1 MIISAQ
7 DQFQVWLPRNVAEL
21 FGAFLFSGA
30 FFMLMYT
37 FYFILLILFWKKNV
51 FWILNIWKVGER
63 NTGSTLFIRMNLVFF
78 FHARSSSHKNGI

>member
-30 FFMLMYT
+30 FFMFMYT
-37 FYFILLILFWKKNV
+37 FYFILLILF
-51 FWILNIWKVGER
+51 
-63 NTGSTLFIRMNLVFF
+63 
-78 FHARSSSHKNGI
+78 